1 MAVPDY
7 TFKVCIIGEPNVG
20 KTSTVGR
27 FVHSSFETTQVTIG
41 VEMESKTLRL
51 DSGQNIHLNLWD
63 IAGMARVSQVPQAR
77 RYFSGCHCILL
88 IYSVVERSSFDSI
101 IKWLQY
107 AQETADTSF
116 EPMVVL
122 VGNKCDMGAQREVT
136 TEEVRRFAED
146 KNFSMFMETSA
157 KQGTNIEKLFESIC
171 KELVELHR
179 TSQKIVN
186 KRKNPSVASAGTVKL
201 ESRPVDEKEKTQ
213 SCSC

>member
-1 MAVPDY
+1 MVIVD
-7 TFKVCIIGEPNVG
+7 ELHE
-20 KTSTVGR
+20 KTTRTLRGDFSA
-27 FVHSSFETTQVTIG
+27 FVHVPVG
-41 VEMESKTLRL
+41 V
-51 DSGQNIHLNLWD
+51 
-63 IAGMARVSQVPQAR
+63 
-77 RYFSGCHCILL
+77 
-88 IYSVVERSSFDSI
+88 
-101 IKWLQY
+101 
-107 AQETADTSF
+107 SF